1 VIDHAAHIPMSAGKG
16 SIAAVCEICGG
27 KTFQFFAD
35 KGDARYIACDAC
47 GSLRQYPY
55 PDEQTIARFYANY
68 KTAKSRESPYLSD
81 DGYAGYQTDKN
92 FTFNDLKLGPSEF
105 NGKDLL
111 DVGCAT
117 GQFVRYLGEAR
128 FGLKSAKG
136 IDVSEECVAFAR
148 ERNLH
153 CAVEDFLSIR
163 DSFDVISMWHLV
175 EHLPVPATFFRHAYR
190 LLRPGGLFLVETP
203 IVGIVAQSFGS
214 DWRFLMPV
222 EHLNLFSQNALFA
235 LAARYGFQVRS
246 FVSFGS
252 GNTSGTVPPSTKRAM
267 DKMVKKLG
275 CGDVL
280 ATLFVKPSH
289 A

>member
-1 VIDHAAHIPMSAGKG
+1 MV
-16 SIAAVCEICGG
+16 AVCQICDGSD
-27 KTFQFFAD
+27 FQFFAD
-35 KGDARYIACDAC
+35 KGDARYVACAAC

-55 PDEQTIARFYANY
+55 PDERIIKQFYTNY

-81 DGYAGYQTDKN
+81 DGYAGYQADKN
-92 FTFNDLKLGPSEF
+92 FTFQDLKLEPSEF
-105 NGKDLL
+105 EGKDLL

-136 IDVSEECVAFAR
+136 IDVSEEYIAFAR
-148 ERNLH
+148 ERGLN
-153 CAVEDFLSIR
+153 CTVEDFFAIR
-163 DSFDVISMWHLV
+163 DSLDVISMWHLV
-175 EHLPVPATFFRHAYR
+175 EHLPAPAAFFRHAYQ

-235 LAARYGFQVRS
+235 LATRCGFQVRS

-252 GNTSGTVPPSTKRAM
+252 GNTSGTVPPATKRAM